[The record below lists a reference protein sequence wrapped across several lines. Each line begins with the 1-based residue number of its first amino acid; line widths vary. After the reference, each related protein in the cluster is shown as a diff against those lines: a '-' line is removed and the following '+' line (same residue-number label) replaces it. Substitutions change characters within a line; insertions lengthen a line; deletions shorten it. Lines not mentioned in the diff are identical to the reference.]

1 MVKAVKAVCL
11 PFLPAA
17 LNKRKKPEKWLGKSF
32 VGWNVCALL
41 FGKVSL

>member
-1 MVKAVKAVCL
+1 MSGWSKPSRRFASFL

-32 VGWNVCALL
+32 VG
-41 FGKVSL
+41 